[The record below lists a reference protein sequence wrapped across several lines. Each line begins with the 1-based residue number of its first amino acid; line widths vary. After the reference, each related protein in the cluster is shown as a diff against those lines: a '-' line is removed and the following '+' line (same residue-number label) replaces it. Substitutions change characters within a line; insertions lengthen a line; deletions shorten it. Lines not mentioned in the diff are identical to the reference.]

1 MFFIDGSF
9 ARDIDFPFVIGNCEF
24 SRLWLMVDGIY
35 PELARFVK
43 TIQEPVGQRKTR
55 YAAWQE
61 ACRKDIE
68 RAFGVLQCKFHI
80 LTKKNEQWYL
90 KDIAAIVYTCI
101 LLHNMMVATRIEND
115 EREDENFYLLSSD
128 STSDDESIIE
138 PDDPEQEYVDRC
150 HAEMTFHRQLFA
162 TNNTGNE
169 RTRQQ
174 QEELDMIRFDYAQHR
189 WECLYDHVEHE
200 RLRNACMDEL
210 TEN

>member
-1 MFFIDGSF
+1 MKFLTDFLLGKPTIVLEAFADYNLWFWHSSFGWPGSLNDLNIWDRSSLLKMFIDGSF

-90 KDIAAIVYTCI
+90 KDIEFNPI
-101 LLHNMMVATRIEND
+101 
-115 EREDENFYLLSSD
+115 
-128 STSDDESIIE
+128 
-138 PDDPEQEYVDRC
+138 
-150 HAEMTFHRQLFA
+150 
-162 TNNTGNE
+162 
-169 RTRQQ
+169 
-174 QEELDMIRFDYAQHR
+174 
-189 WECLYDHVEHE
+189 
-200 RLRNACMDEL
+200 
-210 TEN
+210 